1 VSQLALSTEEERS
14 YLAAWINEPDP
25 GAPPRFIEGDGR
37 EVLKRFPADSFDFEG
52 TSPPYPRAQRKPEDL
67 GRYRR
72 FVDDSGSLLPGANDI
87 PRVHTAARKL
97 HQQGYR
103 DEDFQEEN
111 RRRKREQYALEKG
124 DDHPNGL
131 MSQTDRAA
139 MARRREELAGEHA
152 DAPRGRRE
160 RDLAARQADLLDA
173 GRSPHARKKLERE
186 GLRSP
191 HRDAREGFKHGK
203 PNLKGETGLSVQLTP
218 AEWWPWFRPFA
229 VELLRVLKPRRSLLL
244 NVGGVVSESWHHST
258 YDWDLPRQMESLG
271 WKFIRPI
278 YWVKPNGPPCTAE
291 GSMTNVVEHIF
302 WFAKGTSPDVGPE
315 WFPWELHQTKVGT
328 PTKRPIVRNV
338 FDFPVG
344 QTRWPEGQAHFACF
358 PSAMA
363 ERMVRGWSAPG
374 ELVLDPFSG
383 SGTLPLA
390 ACRQGR
396 RWVGIDLNPEGELD
410 CARARWEMEFGGER
424 GND

>member
-1 VSQLALSTEEERS
+1 MSQLALSTEEERS

-25 GAPPRFIEGDGR
+25 HAPPRFLEGDSR
-37 EVLKRFPADSFDFEG
+37 EQLKLFPADSFDFEG

-97 HQQGYR
+97 SAQ
-103 DEDFQEEN
+103 
-111 RRRKREQYALEKG
+111 
-124 DDHPNGL
+124 
-131 MSQTDRAA
+131 
-139 MARRREELAGEHA
+139 RRRELAGQHA

-160 RDLAARQADLLDA
+160 RDLAGRQADLLDA
-173 GRSPHARKKLERE
+173 GRSPHASKKLR
-186 GLRSP
+186 
-191 HRDAREGFKHGK
+191 REGFTHGK

-218 AEWWPWFRPFA
+218 AEWFGWFEPFA

-383 SGTLPLA
+383 SGTLPME

-410 CARARWEMEFGGER
+410 CARARWEMEFGG
-424 GND
+424 D